1 MVNSPVLTSPDAGK
15 DWRQKDKRATED
27 EMVGWHHRFGG
38 RELGKLWET
47 VRDDG
52 RPGML
57 QSMGLQRVGHD
68 LATEQSPQIL
78 HKGNRYIFKI

>member
-68 LATEQSPQIL
+68 LATKQQQQPLSW
-78 HKGNRYIFKI
+78 

>member
-1 MVNSPVLTSPDAGK
+1 MVNSPALTSPDAGK
-15 DWRQKDKRATED
+15 DWRQKKRVTED

-38 RELGKLWET
+38 HELGKLWET
-47 VRDDG
+47 VRDR

-68 LATEQSPQIL
+68 LATKQQQPLS
-78 HKGNRYIFKI
+78 RYRV